1 MRVAQST
8 IEQLKAHNQSL
19 EEINSTLK
27 RNIERILE
35 NQAQDTT
42 IDTTAGSLAF
52 EESEQRF
59 GHEKEKAQTENE
71 PNFQRDEEVSK
82 HYEKQFPDQPEVS
95 QSIFDEHSYSQQ
107 NSNNHISE
115 EERQQQ
121 QWWPKE
127 DRPGQPRDGHNRP
140 QEKPIKQREAVH
152 KWTKHNE
159 VIVQDLDHEKHEKH
173 EDQSSSESV
182 LANSAAASSAGSS
195 DAEEQGPMRD
205 LTYVSAL
212 SVRGPLFMNN
222 SSTNTVSH

>member
-19 EEINSTLK
+19 EEINSALK

-59 GHEKEKAQTENE
+59 GYEKEKTQLENE
-71 PNFQRDEEVSK
+71 PNFQGDEKDSRD
-82 HYEKQFPDQPEVS
+82 HEKQFPDQPEAS
-95 QSIFDEHSYSQQ
+95 QSIFDEYSFSRQ
-107 NSNNHISE
+107 NFNNHISE
-115 EERQQQ
+115 EERQLQE
-121 QWWPKE
+121 WSPKE
-127 DRPGQPRDGHNRP
+127 EKPVQPRHGHQRS
-140 QEKPIKQREAVH
+140 QEKPTKQRQAFE

-159 VIVQDLDHEKHEKH
+159 AIVQDVDHQKDKG
-173 EDQSSSESV
+173 QSSSDNV
-182 LANSAAASSAGSS
+182 LANSAAASSAGSIY
-195 DAEEQGPMRD
+195 AEEQSPMRD

-212 SVRGPLFMNN
+212 SVRKTPFNEQFKY
-222 SSTNTVSH
+222 

>member
-42 IDTTAGSLAF
+42 IDTTARSLAF

-59 GHEKEKAQTENE
+59 GYEQEKAQTENE
-71 PNFQRDEEVSK
+71 PNFQLDEEVSK
-82 HYEKQFPDQPEVS
+82 NHEKQFPDQPEVS

-107 NSNNHISE
+107 NFNNHISE

-121 QWWPKE
+121 QWRPKE
-127 DRPGQPRDGHNRP
+127 DRPGQPRDGHHRP
-140 QEKPIKQREAVH
+140 QEKPTKQREPVQ

-159 VIVQDLDHEKHEKH
+159 VIVEDLDHEQHEG
-173 EDQSSSESV
+173 QSSSESV
-182 LANSAAASSAGSS
+182 LANSAPAYSAGSS
-195 DAEEQGPMRD
+195 DAEEQGPTRD

-212 SVRGPLFMNN
+212 SVRDPLFMNN

>member
-52 EESEQRF
+52 EESGPLFEY
-59 GHEKEKAQTENE
+59 ELETAQTEDE
-71 PNFQRDEEVSK
+71 PKFQRDEVVSK
-82 HYEKQFPDQPEVS
+82 NHEKDFPDQPEVS

-107 NSNNHISE
+107 NFNNHISE

-121 QWWPKE
+121 KWWPKE
-127 DRPGQPRDGHNRP
+127 DMPGKPRDGHHSPR
-140 QEKPIKQREAVH
+140 EKPTNQREAVH

-159 VIVQDLDHEKHEKH
+159 VIVQDLDHEKDEG
-173 EDQSSSESV
+173 QSSSEDV
-182 LANSAAASSAGSS
+182 LANSSAASSAGSS
-195 DAEEQGPMRD
+195 DAEEQGATRD

-212 SVRGPLFMNN
+212 SVREPLFMNS

>member
-59 GHEKEKAQTENE
+59 GYEQEKAHSVNE
-71 PNFQRDEEVSK
+71 PHFQRDEEVSK
-82 HYEKQFPDQPEVS
+82 NHEKQFPDQSEVS
-95 QSIFDEHSYSQQ
+95 QCILDEHSYSQQ
-107 NSNNHISE
+107 NFNNHISE
-115 EERQQQ
+115 EERQLQQ
-121 QWWPKE
+121 LWPKE
-127 DRPGQPRDGHNRP
+127 DNPGQPRDGLHRP
-140 QEKPIKQREAVH
+140 QERPTKQREAVH

-159 VIVQDLDHEKHEKH
+159 VIVQDLDHENDEG
-173 EDQSSSESV
+173 QSSSENV
-182 LANSAAASSAGSS
+182 LSNSAAASSAGSS
-195 DAEEQGPMRD
+195 DAEEQGPTRD
-205 LTYVSAL
+205 ITYVSAL
-212 SVRGPLFMNN
+212 SVREPLFINN
-222 SSTNTVSH
+222 SSTNTVFH

>member
-52 EESEQRF
+52 EESGRRSGYEQ
-59 GHEKEKAQTENE
+59 EKAQTEDE
-71 PNFQRDEEVSK
+71 PNFQRDEEVSGNHEK
-82 HYEKQFPDQPEVS
+82 HFPDQPEVS

-107 NSNNHISE
+107 NFNNNISE

-127 DRPGQPRDGHNRP
+127 DRPGQPRDGHHRP
-140 QEKPIKQREAVH
+140 QEKPTKQREAVH
-152 KWTKHNE
+152 KYNE
-159 VIVQDLDHEKHEKH
+159 VIVQDLDHEKHEG
-173 EDQSSSESV
+173 QNSSENV
-182 LANSAAASSAGSS
+182 LANSSAASSTGSS
-195 DAEEQGPMRD
+195 DAEEQGPTRD

-212 SVRGPLFMNN
+212 SVREPL
-222 SSTNTVSH
+222 S